1 MLAQLCRKAGLQL
14 PRPQSRRSS
23 NSFCI
28 SCISRFSF
36 LQSTTKKIKNYIRT
50 IEIQNFCSHSH
61 AMLEHDDYCKAKPY
75 FIITFGIAGI
85 SKETWRRKNEWRKW
99 NWRLHQEFTFF
110 ATVMRDASNTDF
122 RLHLAFSKFKKEG
135 GKCMHGW
142 RNSIFFFGKSYLL
155 FCLFFAQIF

>member
-110 ATVMRDASNTDF
+110 ATDAWCFKYRFSI
-122 RLHLAFSKFKKEG
+122 AFGIFKVQKRRGKMYAWVKKFD
-135 GKCMHGW
+135 
-142 RNSIFFFGKSYLL
+142 IFFFGKSYLL